1 MVQEPIRERL
11 RDRIRSIERREL
23 LGLVLVGALIL
34 GGAVL
39 WYVRSLPSPVRI
51 DAGSPLAGPVAPT
64 ALPSPSPSPSVSSE
78 PIVVY
83 VSGLVRYP
91 GVYQF
96 RLGDRVVDA
105 IRRAGGARDRADL
118 TSLNLAALLSDGEQI
133 IVAAK
138 GTVPGLGGSF
148 VTGGVDGGGMD
159 PGGLVN
165 LNTATLDELETL
177 PGIGP
182 ALGQRIIDY
191 REQNGPFQSVDDLL
205 NVSGIGEKR
214 LADLRSMVTV

>member
-1 MVQEPIRERL
+1 MVQEPVRERL
-11 RDRIRSIERREL
+11 RERVRSLERREL
-23 LGLVLVGALIL
+23 VGLVLVGALII
-34 GGAVL
+34 GGAAL

-51 DAGSPLAGPVAPT
+51 DAGSPLSGPASPAT
-64 ALPSPSPSPSVSSE
+64 LPSPSAQVSSG

-96 RLGDRVVDA
+96 HLGDRVVDA
-105 IRRAGGARDRADL
+105 IRRAGGARDKADM
-118 TSLNLAALLSDGEQI
+118 TSLNLAELLSDGEQI

-138 GTVPGLGGSF
+138 GPAPGLGGSV
-148 VTGGVDGGGMD
+148 VTGGVENGGVD

-214 LADLRSMVTV
+214 LADLRSKVTV

>member
-1 MVQEPIRERL
+1 LVQEPIRERL
-11 RDRIRSIERREL
+11 RDRIRSLERREL
-23 LGLVLVGALIL
+23 LGLVVVGALIV
-34 GGAVL
+34 GGAGL

-51 DAGSPLAGPVAPT
+51 EAGSPLAGPAAPT
-64 ALPSPSPSPSVSSE
+64 ALPSPSPSVSNG

-105 IRRAGGARDRADL
+105 IRRAGGARDKADL
-118 TSLNLAALLSDGEQI
+118 TGLNLAALLSDGEQI
-133 IVAAK
+133 IITAK
-138 GTVPGLGGSF
+138 GTVPGLGSSA
-148 VTGGVDGGGMD
+148 VTGGVDGGGTG
-159 PGGLVN
+159 PGALVN

-214 LADLRSMVTV
+214 LADLRSKVTV